1 MASSISANAS
11 GSRAQSSV
19 QTTRGDNG
27 AGPRQAAALQDDP
40 LQGPFA
46 VGARRVQQRAQ
57 GVDQIAAQRA
67 AHAAVGHQR
76 HRHVV
81 AVIGD
86 DGAIHADLARLVD
99 DHARVAGRRI
109 TQVVHQQR
117 GLAAAQ
123 EAAQQEEVG
132 GHVRMPLARRRRA
145 SLPAIRRTAGARRPD
160 LAPSC
165 P

>member
-1 MASSISANAS
+1 MGPGRDKPLHSRMTRCKGPSPSGRGASSSA
-11 GSRAQSSV
+11 
-19 QTTRGDNG
+19 
-27 AGPRQAAALQDDP
+27 LK
-40 LQGPFA
+40 
-46 VGARRVQQRAQ
+46 
-57 GVDQIAAQRA
+57 
-67 AHAAVGHQR
+67 R